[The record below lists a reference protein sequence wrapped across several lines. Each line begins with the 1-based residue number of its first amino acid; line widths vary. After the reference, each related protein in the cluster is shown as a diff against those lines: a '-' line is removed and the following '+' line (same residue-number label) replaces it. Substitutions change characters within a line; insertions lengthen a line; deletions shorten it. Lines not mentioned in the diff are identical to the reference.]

1 MILPGKTYRFNFV
14 VLVSGIGTAADA
26 LPVCTVFRNGSAELT
41 TVDVVASG
49 IAGCYKASFIA
60 DEDWGPDNQIQI
72 IASAT
77 IATKANYI
85 ATVFDSNL
93 IAEPLVIVAPI
104 ADDIAAIKA
113 KTDTIVPASS
123 GPYRLTISALDGVD
137 LVPGVG
143 LSIVGVSGTSRTTGT
158 AGPVSIDLA
167 AGEYLVRVS
176 VPFGFAPVADVPV
189 ELPGPDDDVEL
200 SIDLESLTVTPPTA
214 GNVCRVTLRVADES
228 DAPWID
234 LPVFA
239 TLVSGPGVGLTL
251 HANRG
256 EPVLTDADGIATLDR
271 LQGQVYDITAQRPDG
286 VEITIRRQLP
296 NAANADLS
304 TLTVPS

>member
-1 MILPGKTYRFNFV
+1 MIEPGKTYHFQIGV
-14 VLVSGIGTAADA
+14 VAAGIGTAADA
-26 LPVCTVFRNGSAELT
+26 LPFCVLFRNGEAELT
-41 TVDVVASG
+41 EIDVAASG
-49 IAGCYKASFIA
+49 IDGLYKASFTA
-60 DEDWGPDNQIQI
+60 DESWEESDQIQI
-72 IASAT
+72 SATAT
-77 IATKANYI
+77 IATKSNYL
-85 ATVFDSNL
+85 APAVWDSNL
-93 IAEPLVIVAPI
+93 VNEPPRLV
-104 ADDIAAIKA
+104 
-113 KTDTIVPASS
+113 SS
-123 GPYRLTISALDGVD
+123 GPYRLTLSALDGAD

-158 AGPVSIDLA
+158 GEPVSIDLD

-189 ELPGPDDDVEL
+189 ELPGPDDDL
-200 SIDLESLTVTPPTA
+200 DLEIALTPLAITPPAA

-228 DAPWID
+228 DVPWVD
-234 LPVFA
+234 MPVFA

-256 EPVLTDADGIATLDR
+256 EPVMTDADGIATLDR

-304 TLTVPS
+304 TLTVPA